1 VRADGFPTVPDR
13 LGAGALATMTTP
25 TTALN
30 PDGTPPNYAKGWQIN
45 AVPNWWHTGYLTG
58 TSSLLVRTA
67 NRYGPSGTEEF
78 TWAAA
83 TNSNNANRALDVDLD
98 ALMWKIVNGVQAWP
112 AHDLF

>member
-1 VRADGFPTVPDR
+1 
-13 LGAGALATMTTP
+13 
-25 TTALN
+25 
-30 PDGTPPNYAKGWQIN
+30 
-45 AVPNWWHTGYLTG
+45 
-58 TSSLLVRTA
+58 VRTA

-112 AHDLF
+112 AHDVF